1 MKIKTGQQ
9 VKIMS
14 GKDKGKEGKVVQVFP
29 KLSKVVVDG
38 INKGYRHIPKREG
51 QKGERIEYFGPI
63 HVSNVKLID
72 KGADKADAKAAKKE
86 KKAKPEA
93 KAEETK
99 TEAKQAKPEAKKEET
114 KEQEPKKENN
124 KE

>member
-29 KLSKVVVDG
+29 KLDKVVVDG

-72 KGADKADAKAAKKE
+72 KGADKADAKDAKKG
-86 KKAKPEA
+86 KKDKKEVKEAKPEA

-99 TEAKQAKPEAKKEET
+99 S
-114 KEQEPKKENN
+114 
-124 KE
+124 

>member
-14 GKDKGKEGKVVQVFP
+14 GKDRGKQGKVVQVFP

-38 INKGYRHIPKREG
+38 INKSYRHIPKREG
-51 QKGERIEYFGPI
+51 SKGERIEYFGPI

-72 KGADKADAKAAKKE
+72 KGAAKAAAKDAKKGKKE
-86 KKAKPEA
+86 VKEAKPEA

-99 TEAKQAKPEAKKEET
+99 QEELKEED
-114 KEQEPKKENN
+114 N
-124 KE
+124 